1 MIPTSTCNAP
11 VLDLARRATGAPLR
25 IAVTLGIWIAQGL
38 GSGSLLGA
46 EPPPSGSPASSPSR
60 PDPASHWAY
69 RPLTSPSAPR
79 VRTTDRVASPVD
91 AFIQASLEA
100 RGQTLAPATEAGT
113 WLRRLTIDLIGLP
126 PSFEEIQRFRANDS
140 PETRVRVID
149 DLLANPRYGERWGR
163 HWLDVARYADTKDLV
178 LLYGRDALRPFAY
191 TYRDYVIRAFNEDL
205 PFNEFVRDQI
215 AADLATPP
223 VEPWRLAAMGFLTLG
238 RLFDNNRHDQ
248 IDDQI
253 DTVSRG
259 FLGLTVA
266 CARCHDHKYDAISMA
281 DYYGLYGVF
290 ASTERPHV
298 MPLIEDPKAVPGG
311 PEFEESLGKAR
322 KELEDHIDAE
332 YVKWSGIFL
341 QRFGDYLLRAAT
353 TTPDIAETTQFFLS
367 LTPDDF
373 RPTIMLRTRRLLEQR
388 SRSTDPVFGPWH
400 QLMSLPDE
408 AFTGGTAR
416 LNIPPGVDWNP
427 RVVDAL
433 HHAHLTNRSEVA
445 AVYGRLFLEVHQKS
459 KPSTNTPTASV
470 LQPGERELL
479 AVLNGPGSPVVF
491 PRRETSD
498 YMSRPEKDRYGG
510 LVLNLDKMAAH
521 ATNRPP
527 ARAMVVV
534 DLPEA
539 QTPRIF
545 LRGSPSRPGPQVAR
559 GFLRVLNGGRELP
572 FRSGSGRAELADA
585 IVAPN
590 NPLTARVFVNRVW
603 MHHFGEP
610 LVSSTTDFG
619 VRGDPPVHPQ
629 LLDWL
634 ASEFIRSGWSVKH
647 LHRVILRSAAFAQQ
661 VGENYPRRRLDLE
674 SMRDSLLNVSGC
686 LDTTFGGPP
695 FDMAGNSMAV
705 RRTVYGLVDRQNL
718 PGLFRSFDF
727 ATPDQCAERRP
738 HTTVPQ
744 QALFALN
751 SPFVQ
756 EQARAVVRLPEIAQV
771 PGPAERI
778 QALYRRILA
787 RNASSRELGQG
798 LRFVEAAPRRDN
810 ELDPWE
816 QLAQVLMI
824 SNESVFID

>member
-1 MIPTSTCNAP
+1 
-11 VLDLARRATGAPLR
+11 
-25 IAVTLGIWIAQGL
+25 
-38 GSGSLLGA
+38 
-46 EPPPSGSPASSPSR
+46 
-60 PDPASHWAY
+60 
-69 RPLTSPSAPR
+69 
-79 VRTTDRVASPVD
+79 VD

-100 RGQTLAPATEAGT
+100 QGQTLAPATDART
-113 WLRRLTIDLIGLP
+113 WLRRVSIDLIGLP
-126 PSFEEIQRFRANDS
+126 PTFEELQRFQAQDS
-140 PETRVRVID
+140 PATRARVID

-191 TYRDYVIRAFNEDL
+191 TYRDYVVRAFNEDL

-298 MPLIEDPKAVPGG
+298 MPLIEDPRTVPGG
-311 PEFEESLGKAR
+311 PEFEERLGKAR

-332 YVKWSGIFL
+332 YAKWSGIFL

-353 TTPDIAETTQFFLS
+353 TAPDIAETTQFFLS
-367 LTPDDF
+367 LTPEDF

-388 SRSTDPVFGPWH
+388 NRPTDPVFGPWH

-408 AFTGGTAR
+408 DYLQRKAQ
-416 LNIPPGVDWNP
+416 LKIPAEVVWNP
-427 RVVDAL
+427 RVVEAL
-433 HHAHLTNRSEVA
+433 EHVTLTNRSVVA
-445 AVYGRLFLEVHQKS
+445 AAYGRLFVETHQKS
-459 KPSTNTPTASV
+459 KPSTNSTTAPV
-470 LQPGERELL
+470 LAPEERELL
-479 AVLNGPGSPVVF
+479 AVLEGPGSPVVF
-491 PRRETSD
+491 PRRETPD

-534 DLPEA
+534 DLPEP

-545 LRGSPSRPGPQVAR
+545 LRGSPSRPGPQVPR
-559 GFLRVLNGGRELP
+559 GFLRVLNDGKELP

-585 IVAPN
+585 IVATN

-610 LVSSTTDFG
+610 LVSSPTDFG
-619 VRGDPPVHPQ
+619 VRGDPPLHPE

-634 ASEFIRSGWSVKH
+634 ASDFIRSGWSVKH
-647 LHRVILRSAAFAQQ
+647 LHRVILRSATFAQRA
-661 VGENYPRRRLDLE
+661 GEGYPRRRLDLE
-674 SMRDSLLNVSGC
+674 SMRDSLLTVSGR
-686 LDTTFGGPP
+686 LDTSIGGPP
-695 FDMAGNSMAV
+695 VDMTGDPMAA
-705 RRTVYGLVDRQNL
+705 RRSVYGLVDRQNL

-751 SPFVQ
+751 APFVQ
-756 EQARAVVRLPEIAQV
+756 EQARAVVQLPEITGT
-771 PGPAERI
+771 PGSAERI
-778 QALYRRILA
+778 QALYRRILS
-787 RNASSRELGQG
+787 RNPSSQELGQS
-798 LRFVEAAPRRDN
+798 LKFLEASPRRDG

-816 QLAQVLMI
+816 QLAQVLLI
-824 SNESVFID
+824 SNEAVFID